1 MNQNEPQAQRA
12 TAFHFLISKRL
23 GFLVEEEAADADEGA
38 AAAALNSSPVGT
50 ISTSVS
56 IAAAESRN
64 RSPNSRVHDLTIFF
78 AKWN

>member
-64 RSPNSRVHDLTIFF
+64 RSPNSRVLDLTIVFV
-78 AKWN
+78 KWN